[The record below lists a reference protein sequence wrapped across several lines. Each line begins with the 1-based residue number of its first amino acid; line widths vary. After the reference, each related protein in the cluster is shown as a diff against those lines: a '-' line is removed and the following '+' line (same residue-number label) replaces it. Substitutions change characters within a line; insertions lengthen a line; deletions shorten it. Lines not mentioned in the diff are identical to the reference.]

1 MFSSLRSTLA
11 AFALIVLMAAPSFA
25 ANKEHQQMMADIRML
40 QEQSQRLQQQLA
52 TLTDVLRTVSTK
64 LDEQASS
71 NRKLLADQKLLI
83 DGIASDLR
91 VVREKADDNNV
102 RLGSLYQDLEAIRQ
116 MIPQGLAAQPAVPPA
131 GGVTP
136 PSGGVT
142 PPSGGVPPANPP
154 NQPQP
159 TQPAGGAERLGMLP
173 NQLYQQAWS
182 DYTSGQWDLAIQGFE
197 SYLKNAPNGPQAP
210 DAQYYI
216 GDSYYGGGKFPQAR
230 EAYQAVINNYPTSN
244 RVPEAYYKLGL
255 VFERLNDRAHAR
267 EAFQTLIDKY
277 PPDNQSV
284 ILAKQRLAR
293 LQGPGDGV
301 EDEP

>member
-1 MFSSLRSTLA
+1 MRSFLRHSLA
-11 AFALIVLMAAPSFA
+11 AFALIALMAAPSLA

-40 QEQSQRLQQQLA
+40 QEQSLRLQQQLA
-52 TLTDVLRTVSTK
+52 TLTEVLRTVSTK
-64 LDEQASS
+64 IDEQSGT
-71 NRKLLADQKLLI
+71 NRKMFADQKLLI
-83 DGIASDLR
+83 DGIAGDLR

-102 RLGSLYQDLEAIRQ
+102 RLGSFSQDLEALRQ
-116 MIPQGLAAQPAVPPA
+116 TIAQSAAAPPVAPPA

-136 PSGGVT
+136 PAGETPPGNVVT
-142 PPSGGVPPANPP
+142 PPQPPA
-154 NQPQP
+154 
-159 TQPAGGAERLGMLP
+159 AAERLGMLP

-197 SYLKNAPNGPQAP
+197 SYLKNAPTGPQSP

-230 EAYQAVINNYPTSN
+230 EAYQKVISN
-244 RVPEAYYKLGL
+244 FPASSRVPEAYYKLGL

-267 EAFQTLIDKY
+267 ETFQTLIDKY
-277 PPDNQSV
+277 PADNQSV

-293 LQGPGDGV
+293 LQGPGEGL
-301 EDEP
+301 EEEEP